1 MKKYKQLLEE
11 RAVLYSQQAVIVEQA
26 RNEKREMTKEE
37 QTCFEDLQL
46 QVDTVYESIEQV
58 KTKDQI
64 K

>member
-11 RAVLYSQQAVIVEQA
+11 RAALYNQQAVIVEEA

-37 QTCFEDLQL
+37 RTRFDDLQL